1 MAKLV
6 TKRESRDKIREA
18 ITLLSEANQEF
29 RDSEISEVIKQ
40 LVDIDERLTYE
51 IETFEGNLEGIR
63 SFIAGQPTLD
73 KTVEYT
79 TIVIETLE
87 EMKKSAM
94 ALAKEKK

>member
-1 MAKLV
+1 MKLEN
-6 TKRESRDKIREA
+6 KRDSRDKMREA

-29 RDSEISEVIKQ
+29 KDSEISEVIEQ
-40 LVDIDERLTYE
+40 LTDIDDRLTYE
-51 IETFEGNLEGIR
+51 IEAFEGSLNGIR
-63 SFIAGQPTLD
+63 SFIADQPTLD

-87 EMKKSAM
+87 EMKKSAV

>member
-1 MAKLV
+1 MKLKG
-6 TKRESRDKIREA
+6 KRESRDKMRGA
-18 ITLLSEANQEF
+18 IKLLSEANQEF

-40 LVDIDERLTYE
+40 LVHIDERLTYE

-87 EMKKSAM
+87 EMKKNAM

>member
-1 MAKLV
+1 MKLEG
-6 TKRESRDKIREA
+6 KRDSRDKMRSA

-29 RDSEISEVIKQ
+29 KDSEISEVIEQ
-40 LVDIDERLTYE
+40 LTDIDERLTYE
-51 IETFEGNLEGIR
+51 IETFEGNLNGIR
-63 SFIAGQPTLD
+63 SFIADQPLD

-87 EMKKSAM
+87 EMKKSAV